1 MSRAGRL
8 GERPEGSG
16 ASIAG
21 VGMAVPEGTLSSDAL
36 EDRLGLERGWIRGR
50 TGIESRHLAGPGE
63 TARSLGVAA
72 ARAALRSA
80 GIDARAVDHVI
91 VATVTPDFR
100 IPAAASLIQ
109 SSLGCDAAGAFDLN
123 AGCAGFLS
131 GLGQADA
138 MVRAGAA
145 RTVLLV
151 GVDLLSR
158 IVDLSDPKT
167 GILFGD
173 GAGAAVVTAAPEP
186 RLGPF
191 FLRSDGSAPE
201 HLSASRD
208 GGKVVMAGREVYR
221 RAVQEMTASVL
232 EVTARGRVSLD
243 DVDLVVAHQAN
254 GRIVD
259 AVAERLG
266 LPPTK
271 VFSNIVRY
279 GNTSAASIP
288 IALTEAHA
296 AGVLRDDDLAVLTA
310 FGSGFVWG
318 ATLVRWAIP
327 SPTDAPL
334 AVAGAASV

>member
-1 MSRAGRL
+1 
-8 GERPEGSG
+8 
-16 ASIAG
+16 
-21 VGMAVPEGTLSSDAL
+21 MAVPERTLSSEDLEDAL
-36 EDRLGLERGWIRGR
+36 GLDRGWIRTR
-50 TGIESRHLAGPGE
+50 TGIDSRHLAGPE
-63 TARSLGVAA
+63 DTTASLGLAA
-72 ARAALRSA
+72 ARAALGSS
-80 GIDARAVDHVI
+80 GIDPGDVDYVL
-91 VATVTPDFR
+91 VATVTPDYR
-100 IPAAASLIQ
+100 IPAAATVLQ
-109 SSLGCDAAGAFDLN
+109 SALGCGSAGSFDLN
-123 AGCAGFLS
+123 AGCSGFLC

-138 MVRAGAA
+138 LIRAGTA
-145 RTVLLV
+145 RTVLVV

-186 RLGPF
+186 HLGPF
-191 FLRSDGSAPE
+191 FLRSDGSDPE
-201 HLSASRD
+201 LLCASRD
-208 GGKVVMAGREVYR
+208 GGKVVMSGREVYR

-232 EVTARGRVSLD
+232 EVTGRGRVSLG

-259 AVAERLG
+259 AVTERLG
-266 LPPTK
+266 LPRSK

-296 AGVLRDDDLAVLTA
+296 SGALRDGDLAVLTA

-327 SPTDAPL
+327 SRSDAEL
-334 AVAGAASV
+334 VAAGAAHG